1 MNLSTAV
8 YWQNLRNHSALLL
21 QQYQYKGIPICLFV
35 LCPGQNESQGKAGA
49 YLTGQLL
56 QWFRG
61 QSFKRLVRNPDNYF
75 PSLEENLEHF
85 LGRLNGDLISGGLA
99 LHSQSTPIS
108 GIFCVD
114 DHFLLFSCGGQK
126 IYFLNKNLG
135 HGHVQC
141 LTDSME
147 NKKTAAGSLNIRQGI
162 LQRKV
167 GLLFATD
174 TFCRRLKEQDIRE
187 CLYVDELCGED
198 QMQRHLRELGRRG
211 ETLGGRDMA
220 AGMLLTHS

>member
-1 MNLSTAV
+1 MNLITAT
-8 YWQNLRNHSALLL
+8 YWQTLQNHSSLLL
-21 QQYQYKGIPICLFV
+21 QQYQYKCIPICLFV
-35 LCPGQNESQGKAGA
+35 LCPGQNDSQGKAGA

-56 QWFRG
+56 RWFRG
-61 QSFKRLVRNPDNYF
+61 QPFKRLARNPDHFF
-75 PSLEENLEHF
+75 PSLKENLEHF
-85 LGRLNGDLISGGLA
+85 LGQLNGDLISGGLA
-99 LHSQSTPIS
+99 LHSKSTPIS

-135 HGHVQC
+135 HSHVQC
-141 LTDSME
+141 FTDSME
-147 NKKTAAGSLNIRQGI
+147 NEKTAAGSLNIRQGI

-174 TFCRRLKEQDIRE
+174 TFCRQLKEQDIRE
-187 CLYVDELCGED
+187 CLYVDELCGEE
-198 QMQRHLRELGRRG
+198 QMQRRLWELGRRG
-211 ETLGGRDMA
+211 EALGGRDMA